1 MTGVEDLLGR
11 LVAERLAARDDLETV
26 LGVASEAK
34 PAVAGVEVLEV
45 SPDYGGI
52 TDLLR
57 ARQIDTIVHAD
68 RRWARSS
75 AGRNRAG
82 EHIIATMRLTAA
94 AADPAT
100 AVRSFVM
107 ASSTRVYPVS
117 SRAARLH
124 PESEALQPGRGT
136 LSASLVEAEGYVR
149 DLATT
154 SPNLSASIMRLANL
168 ACPGADDPLPAL
180 LASPIVPAVWGF
192 DPSVQL
198 LNIDDAV
205 TALEHAADHDL
216 AGVYNVGADELVR
229 WRRAIRLAGKPHI
242 ELPVA
247 PTGTLTRLI
256 QWPYRLTVGDDVVNE
271 LKFGRAAATDAI
283 TRSGFRPTMTSA
295 RLASV
300 RRGSRH

>member
-1 MTGVEDLLGR
+1 
-11 LVAERLAARDDLETV
+11 
-26 LGVASEAK
+26 
-34 PAVAGVEVLEV
+34 
-45 SPDYGGI
+45 
-52 TDLLR
+52 
-57 ARQIDTIVHAD
+57 
-68 RRWARSS
+68 
-75 AGRNRAG
+75 
-82 EHIIATMRLTAA
+82 MRLTAA
-94 AADPAT
+94 AAHPAT

-300 RRGSRH
+300 RQRQSALTQALAGEVVQAPACLTSWNAAATDRSGPHDVPRRGDSSPLSGRGSRVRV